1 MRRHDLLALV
11 SLISLVLLSIHVA
24 DDYVQGFD
32 KHVVDNPY
40 GILIL
45 VLVAC
50 GIFLLRERVIGRVI
64 LLLGGLFAVAMPI
77 IHLRGHFPPD
87 FAHADGAFRFVW
99 TLYAVG
105 TTGALTVI
113 LAARELFRRGS
124 TSVSHPL

>member
-1 MRRHDLLALV
+1 MRRNDLLAQL
-11 SLISLVLLSIHVA
+11 SLISLVLLSVHVA

-40 GILIL
+40 GILVL

-64 LLLGGLFAVAMPI
+64 LLLGGLIAVGMPI
-77 IHLRGHFPPD
+77 IHLRGHFPAD
-87 FAHADGAFRFVW
+87 FARADGALRFIW
-99 TLYAVG
+99 TLYAIG

-113 LAARELFRRGS
+113 LAARELFSRPAR
-124 TSVSHPL
+124 TM